1 MALVTGQPGLGKTA
15 FAVRA
20 AREALGLLLHACGI
34 TGDAVPQDSE
44 RRADLF
50 RTLAGDRRML
60 LLLDDAADE
69 EQVRPLLPAADPSL
83 TLVTSRNTLARL
95 QGAHRIDL
103 SLQRREE
110 SIALLTRVISPER
123 VAAEAQAARDL
134 TDLCG
139 QLPLAVRIAA
149 QRLAARPQEQLANLA
164 AQLADEGRRL
174 DALQAGDL
182 QVRAAFGLP
191 QRRLDPSSRRLLR
204 RATMAAGTD
213 FSPQTAALLAGMML
227 RQAQR
232 CAEELTGRGLLP
244 DPAADPERAPDRD
257 PDPAAAPRGTEG
269 ARAGLETERTQSGSS
284 GRRCSAAQ
292 RPPP

>member
-1 MALVTGQPGLGKTA
+1 M
-15 FAVRA
+15 
-20 AREALGLLLHACGI
+20 
-34 TGDAVPQDSE
+34 
-44 RRADLF
+44 
-50 RTLAGDRRML
+50 
-60 LLLDDAADE
+60 
-69 EQVRPLLPAADPSL
+69 
-83 TLVTSRNTLARL
+83 

-232 CAEELTGRGLLP
+232 CAEELTGRRPRARPRPGP
-244 DPAADPERAPDRD
+244 RPSRRAPRYGGREGRAGDGAHTVWEQWEKVFSC
-257 PDPAAAPRGTEG
+257 AAAAALT
-269 ARAGLETERTQSGSS
+269 AGSS
-284 GRRCSAAQ
+284 REEAVHLNYLAWIIGGRTRAPTRPHQQDHEGSTPPRHGVTGITLGCCHIQVRCPVLLLKPKKGS
-292 RPPP
+292 